1 MSERSERIAG
11 ASASEPGGDGVRGRS
26 PRASGVRRFAAAA
39 LAAAA
44 LLGACSGD
52 DDEGP
57 VVDETGTSSTTT
69 STTEATTTTEGGEQP
84 STTSTTE
91 AAPEADPLEAAQTFM
106 DVVFPGNTAVIGEF
120 AQGDAQSGE
129 VPVLRPNEGGGAANL
144 ASTLL
149 LRLDGTEWQVIG
161 AVNEFVT
168 IEAPENGA
176 EVPLGPLT
184 VSGAGR
190 GFEATLVARAL
201 DLEGGEVASAVGTG
215 GAQAEPVPYEVTLDL
230 APAGGSA
237 ELVVVV
243 AGGTGLEGDP
253 GEFSA
258 VRVTVSG

>member
-1 MSERSERIAG
+1 M
-11 ASASEPGGDGVRGRS
+11 
-26 PRASGVRRFAAAA
+26 RALRLAAVAVAA
-39 LAAAA
+39 LA

-69 STTEATTTTEGGEQP
+69 TTEATTTTEGGAEP

-91 AAPEADPLEAAQTFM
+91 AAPPEADPLEAAQAFM
-106 DVVFPGNTAVIGEF
+106 DLAFPGNTAVIGDF
-120 AQGDAQSGE
+120 AQGDARSGE

-149 LRLDGTEWQVIG
+149 LRLDDAEQWQVIG

-168 IEAPENGA
+168 IEEPENGA
-176 EVPLGPLT
+176 EVAIGPLT

-190 GFEATLVARAL
+190 GFEATLNARAL
-201 DLEGGEVASAVGTG
+201 AVDDGTQVGDTAIGSG
-215 GAQAEPVPYEVTLDL
+215 GAQAEPVPYEVSLDL
-230 APAGGSA
+230 STAAAGA
-237 ELVVVV
+237 ELYVVVN
-243 AGGTGLEGDP
+243 GGTGLEGDP

-258 VRVTVSG
+258 IRVTAAG